1 MKNIPPEMKKEL
13 KLTDADQ
20 EYFSGTK
27 KSGFGSSQQQR
38 MPDKFSVKEIKT
50 TENIQKKI

>member
-1 MKNIPPEMKKEL
+1 MKKEL